1 MKIDVLAFGAHP
13 DDVELGCGATLA
25 KLISNGK
32 SVGIIDLT
40 KGELGT
46 NGTVEI
52 RMKEASNAASIL
64 GVKFR
69 KNLNLKDAFFENNH
83 INQIK
88 VIELLRLHQPD
99 VVICNAVDDRHIDHP
114 RAAKLVSDSCFL
126 SGLKKIETS
135 VEPKTFQSVWRPK
148 LVYHY
153 IQWIDIKPDVIVDV
167 SGFLDKKME
176 AVKAFSSQFYSPDG
190 SRELTP
196 ISSQNFLDN
205 IRYRALNFGR
215 LIGVEEAEGFTCER
229 YPAVDNI
236 TDLI

>member
-46 NGTVEI
+46 NGTVET

-69 KNLNLKDAFFENNH
+69 KNLSFKDAFFENNH
-83 INQIK
+83 TNQIK
-88 VIELLRLHQPD
+88 VIELLRLYQPD
-99 VVICNAVDDRHIDHP
+99 IVICNADDDRHIDHP
-114 RAAKLVSDSCFL
+114 KAARLVSHSCFL
-126 SGLKKIETS
+126 SGLKKIQTS
-135 VEPKTFQSVWRPK
+135 VEPETLQSVWRPK

-153 IQWIDIKPDVIVDV
+153 IQWKDIKPDVIVDV

-176 AVKAFSSQFYSPDG
+176 AVKAFSSQFYSPHG
-190 SRELTP
+190 SRDLTP
-196 ISSQNFLDN
+196 ISSQNFLNN
-205 IRYRALNFGR
+205 IRHRALNFGR
-215 LIGVEEAEGFTCER
+215 LIGVDEAEGFTCER